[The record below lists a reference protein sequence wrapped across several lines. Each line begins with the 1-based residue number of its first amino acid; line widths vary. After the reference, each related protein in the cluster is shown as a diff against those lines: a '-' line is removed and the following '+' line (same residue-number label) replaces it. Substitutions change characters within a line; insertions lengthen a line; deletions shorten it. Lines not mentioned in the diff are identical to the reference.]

1 VTRLATLIL
10 LVPLLLAASAPV
22 AEAVAPLDSGLRQ
35 ARAEQASA
43 EAETRRL
50 EMLAGKARSQAER
63 LRAEEAAAATAI
75 EAAEARITV
84 ADTQV
89 RLVAAAVVARRD
101 RLQQEQRPV
110 ASLLSGLVTMARR
123 PPLLAIADRG
133 SADEYVRVRLL
144 LDSTLPLIR
153 GRTAALSQELAQGQ
167 RLEAQAVA
175 ARAELVQSR
184 EALATRRRQF
194 AQLEGRALAAAA
206 SAQGQALGTGDVALA
221 AGENVEALSA
231 SQASGRS
238 ALAVA
243 SEVAAVDP
251 APARPAPGEG
261 SAFRPP
267 LDYRL
272 PAVAPVEEGLGE
284 VNSSGVRSRGLSLR
298 TARGMALTVPASG
311 VVRFSGAYRQHD
323 GVVIIDHG
331 NGWMSLI
338 VGVSS
343 PLKAGARVRVGEPLG
358 RALGPLQVELS
369 QNGRRI
375 SPALIAG
382 SSQTVSNVPKAG

>member
-1 VTRLATLIL
+1 
-10 LVPLLLAASAPV
+10 
-22 AEAVAPLDSGLRQ
+22 
-35 ARAEQASA
+35 
-43 EAETRRL
+43 
-50 EMLAGKARSQAER
+50 
-63 LRAEEAAAATAI
+63 
-75 EAAEARITV
+75 
-84 ADTQV
+84 
-89 RLVAAAVVARRD
+89 
-101 RLQQEQRPV
+101 
-110 ASLLSGLVTMARR
+110 
-123 PPLLAIADRG
+123 
-133 SADEYVRVRLL
+133 LL

-243 SEVAAVDP
+243 SEIAAVDP
-251 APARPAPGEG
+251 APARPAPREG

-311 VVRFSGAYRQHD
+311 VVRFSGPYRQHD